1 MAMFNLNFRCR
12 ILYVKVVEEDVRDLE
27 NGDLADC
34 IGSLS
39 VDNSCPAIIL
49 NLRGIQKM
57 YPDTVFDLNDGNCTE
72 R

>member
-1 MAMFNLNFRCR
+1 M
-12 ILYVKVVEEDVRDLE
+12 VENDVRDIE

-49 NLRGIQKM
+49 NMRGAQNM
-57 YPDTVFDLNDGNCTE
+57 YPDAIIDLNDGNCTE